1 VATSGERLTDMTE
14 SRPLIRRPVLLAA
27 LCAGALLPAGVN
39 AQQSSTLMSFEAT
52 YGRSYGQGGGARQN
66 RDGPALDALLSS
78 RPRRPGLHLAFGIG
92 VGAQGHAS
100 GEACLNLPGIDC
112 VPDFPKIYT
121 LGLLAG
127 VEKRG
132 QFGAA
137 RLIAG
142 PTHFR
147 ADGGGAT
154 LGGQARLELVSPPL
168 HRMVAVLS
176 TRLGLA
182 WNLDRQDYRLSA
194 IGIGLGFN

>member
-1 VATSGERLTDMTE
+1 MARAIWRRVPR
-14 SRPLIRRPVLLAA
+14 LIRQPVFLVA
-27 LCAGALLPAGVN
+27 LSAVALSPVRAT
-39 AQQSSTLMSFEAT
+39 AQESGTLMALEAT

-78 RPRRPGLHLAFGIG
+78 RPRRAGLHLALGIG
-92 VGAQGHAS
+92 VGAQGSHGS
-100 GEACLNLPGIDC
+100 GGECLNLPGIDC
-112 VPDFPKIYT
+112 VPDFPRIYT
-121 LGLLAG
+121 LGILVG

-132 QFGAA
+132 RIGAA
-137 RLIAG
+137 RLLAG

-168 HRMVAVLS
+168 HRIVAVLS

-182 WNLDRQDYRLSA
+182 RHLDRQDYRLSA
-194 IGIGLGFN
+194 FGLGLGFH

>member
-1 VATSGERLTDMTE
+1 MTE
-14 SRPLIRRPVLLAA
+14 SRQLICRAILLAA
-27 LCAGALLPAGVN
+27 VCVGAFVPACVT
-39 AQQSSTLMSFEAT
+39 AQEGATLMSLEGT

-78 RPRRPGLHLAFGIG
+78 RPRRPGLHVAFGIA
-92 VGAQGHAS
+92 VGAQGSHAS
-100 GEACLNLPGIDC
+100 GPPCLNLPGIDC
-112 VPDFPKIYT
+112 VPDFPRIYT
-121 LGLLAG
+121 LGILAG
-127 VEKRG
+127 LEKRG

-194 IGIGLGFN
+194 VGLGLGFN

>member
-27 LCAGALLPAGVN
+27 LCAGALLPAGVT

-100 GEACLNLPGIDC
+100 SEACLNLPGIDC

>member
-1 VATSGERLTDMTE
+1 VGRV
-14 SRPLIRRPVLLAA
+14 ILLAA
-27 LCAGALLPAGVN
+27 LCASAMLPASVG
-39 AQQSSTLMSFEAT
+39 AQESGTLTALEGT

-92 VGAQGHAS
+92 VGAQGNSAS
-100 GEACLNLPGIDC
+100 GPPCLNLPGLDC

-121 LGLLAG
+121 LGILAG
-127 VEKRG
+127 LEKRG
-132 QFGAA
+132 QFGAV
-137 RLIAG
+137 RLLGG

-168 HRMVAVLS
+168 HRFVAVLS
-176 TRLGLA
+176 SRVGLA

-194 IGIGLGFN
+194 VGLGLGLN

>member
-1 VATSGERLTDMTE
+1 MTE
-14 SRPLIRRPVLLAA
+14 SRPLIRRRVLLAA
-27 LCAGALLPAGVN
+27 FFVGALLPGRVT
-39 AQQSSTLMSFEAT
+39 AQQSTTLMSLEAT

-78 RPRRPGLHLAFGIG
+78 RPRRSGLHLAFGIG
-92 VGAQGHAS
+92 VGAQGSHGS
-100 GEACLNLPGIDC
+100 GVPCLDLPGIDC
-112 VPDFPKIYT
+112 VPDFPRIYT
-121 LGLLAG
+121 LGILAG

-154 LGGQARLELVSPPL
+154 LGGQARLEFVSPPL
-168 HRMVAVLS
+168 HRIVAVLS
-176 TRLGLA
+176 ARGALA
-182 WNLDRQDYRLSA
+182 WNLDRQDYRLGA
-194 IGIGLGFN
+194 IGIGLGIN

>member
-1 VATSGERLTDMTE
+1 MI
-14 SRPLIRRPVLLAA
+14 RPLVLLTA
-27 LCAGALLPAGVN
+27 LGAGALWPAG
-39 AQQSSTLMSFEAT
+39 ASGQESSTLTSFEAT

-66 RDGPALDALLSS
+66 RNGPALDALIAS
-78 RPRRPGLHLAFGIG
+78 RPRRPGLHLAFGIA
-92 VGAQGHAS
+92 VGAQGSS
-100 GEACLNLPGIDC
+100 GSDVPCLNLPGIDC

-121 LGLLAG
+121 LGILVGL
-127 VEKRG
+127 EKRG
-132 QFGAA
+132 QLGAA

-194 IGIGLGFN
+194 IGLGLGFN